1 MSVKSRLRN
10 FVRVVS
16 DEADRNPD
24 FANRLR
30 EVFDGNPAPQR
41 GSAPP
46 AARKTSSV
54 SRRPANRRSP
64 AVLDPVTIAQRGE
77 DLLREALKPLD
88 LEQLK
93 DIVADYGMDQRR
105 LVMKWKTPARVID
118 HIVEVSVSRAR
129 KGDAFRS

>member
-1 MSVKSRLRN
+1 MSVNSRLQN
-10 FVRVVS
+10 FVKVVS

-24 FANRLR
+24 FAERLR
-30 EVFDGNPAPQR
+30 KALDSSPAPR
-41 GSAPP
+41 GKSIRRPVRDAG
-46 AARKTSSV
+46 SI

-64 AVLDPVTIAQRGE
+64 AVLDPVMIAQRGE
-77 DLLREALKPLD
+77 DPLRKSLESLA